1 MYLFINLG
9 LWVMHLYTGIGG
21 QTYCSGGDKH
31 TLVSLEFLVSL
42 SLGLMPAIKLS
53 TQNMVVF
60 VTIHSQPVN
69 EGQTYYI
76 HNH

>member
-1 MYLFINLG
+1 M
-9 LWVMHLYTGIGG
+9 WG
-21 QTYCSGGDKH
+21 QTHFSGVQTDAY
-31 TLVSLEFLVSL
+31 LEALRPEFLVSL

-69 EGQTYYI
+69 EGQTCYI
-76 HNH
+76 DNH